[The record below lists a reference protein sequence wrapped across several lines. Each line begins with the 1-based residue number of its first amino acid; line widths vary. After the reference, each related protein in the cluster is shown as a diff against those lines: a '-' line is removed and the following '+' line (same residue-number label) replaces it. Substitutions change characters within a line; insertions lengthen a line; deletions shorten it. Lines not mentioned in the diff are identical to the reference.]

1 MSKPLGMERCQ
12 HGLETTWCYLCR
24 VDRSA
29 SPRAAWGLDD
39 EPPEDWVFS
48 KEPMGEA
55 QADYLRFLCE
65 EFGYSFEPDLAAG
78 EADILIES
86 FLEEPMTEQQ
96 RATLVALTTD
106 VGESLPEGL
115 SYAGA
120 RRQIRTLVTRRALG
134 RIA

>member
-1 MSKPLGMERCQ
+1 
-12 HGLETTWCYLCR
+12 

-29 SPRAAWGLDD
+29 SPRTAWGLD
-39 EPPEDWVFS
+39 EPPEDQVFS

-96 RATLVALTTD
+96 RATLVALATD

-120 RRQIRTLVTRRALG
+120 RQQIRTLVTRRALG
-134 RIA
+134 RSA